1 MYPFAIEYALI
12 GATIALLMWRSSGSF
27 LSSGD
32 GPADAPQTLSS
43 PKLFFSRCD
52 CRGSGW
58 GWSAGAAV
66 AAVEVAN
73 LFIFFSTNVEDEIE
87 VYM

>member
-27 LSSGD
+27 LSSDD
-32 GPADAPQTLSS
+32 GPSAAPQTLSS
-43 PKLFFSRCD
+43 PKLFLGRCD
-52 CRGSGW
+52 CRGSSW
-58 GWSAGAAV
+58 GLAAGGAV

-73 LFIFFSTNVEDEIE
+73 LFIFFSTNVEDDIE
-87 VYM
+87 V

>member
-12 GATIALLMWRSSGSF
+12 GATIALLMWRSS
-27 LSSGD
+27 SGD

-43 PKLFFSRCD
+43 PKMFFSRCD

-58 GWSAGAAV
+58 GLAAGAAV

>member
-12 GATIALLMWRSSGSF
+12 GATFALLMWRSSGSSQ
-27 LSSGD
+27 SSLD
-32 GPADAPQTLSS
+32 GPAAAPQTLSS
-43 PKLFFSRCD
+43 PKVFLGRCD

-58 GWSAGAAV
+58 GLSAGAAV

-87 VYM
+87 VQ